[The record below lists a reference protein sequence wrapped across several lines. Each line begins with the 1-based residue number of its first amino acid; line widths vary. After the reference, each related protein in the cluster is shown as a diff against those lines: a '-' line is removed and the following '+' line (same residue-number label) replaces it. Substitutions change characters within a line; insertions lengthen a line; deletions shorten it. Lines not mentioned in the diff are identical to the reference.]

1 MFLRRTVPA
10 ASLPLSVMDAK
21 DHLRVT
27 DSRDDY
33 LVEGYLRA
41 ALEAVGEMS
50 GRVLAAET
58 WAMSAA
64 SASGDVPL
72 PKCPVISLTSIEYF
86 DANET
91 AQTANVADFYLFKD
105 DDKAFLR
112 PKAGKSWPTTASRE
126 DAITITFTVGYSTLP
141 HGLKSAVLL
150 MLGHLYEN
158 REGVADGGKTAIPL
172 GVESLV
178 NLHRIGW
185 VAA

>member
-58 WAMSAA
+58 WAMSVA

-91 AQTANVADFYLFKD
+91 AQAWRLALEID
-105 DDKAFLR
+105 DAPVCSRTMTRRFCDRK
-112 PKAGKSWPTTASRE
+112 PGKAGRRPPVVR
-126 DAITITFTVGYSTLP
+126 
-141 HGLKSAVLL
+141 
-150 MLGHLYEN
+150 MQ
-158 REGVADGGKTAIPL
+158 
-172 GVESLV
+172 
-178 NLHRIGW
+178 
-185 VAA
+185 